1 MKNCLLHN
9 NLSKWNDSDARH
21 RLATCDSGR
30 VTANPDVTLKT
41 RCMSGLAT
49 NNSTGTR
56 ELNECFALLPQLRV
70 EVAKKKGGLN
80 GSMQHWLGVY

>member
-1 MKNCLLHN
+1 MSL
-9 NLSKWNDSDARH
+9 
-21 RLATCDSGR
+21 DSGR
-30 VTANPDVTLKT
+30 VTANSDVTLKT

-56 ELNECFALLPQLRV
+56 ELNECFALLPQLRF
-70 EVAKKKGGLN
+70 EVDKKKGDLN